1 MARVWSFKRI
11 PWTGEM
17 ADQKP
22 STKYYQLK
30 GVNQKNSKYEFPEA
44 EVLALYNLDF
54 DVPNAWQKRPGSTF
68 SIDSAQGTSGPI
80 SALFEFSK
88 LNGTSYIV
96 AASDTALFYIANNGL
111 TLLAGGWNNGQPV
124 DMLTFVNKMYAANG
138 QNFGWF
144 DGTSFLPAGLP
155 AQKSQILSVVSG
167 SLNGTFWTVAGA
179 TALQPF
185 SSATFLSR
193 AVYVAYAYLRSDGYV
208 GPADFLQNARNI
220 IKVSP
225 SSGAEWFNTFGGGA
239 GALIGLTI
247 PSGSG
252 ISAIAVYIA
261 TDTTSNTGATAFV
274 STPFFGGTGAVQ
286 FVGNLG
292 FYVGAEGGV
301 RGSMSMTLI
310 PNADVSRFHLWT
322 LITPANLFAVTVTG
336 QTYWGTTMALTSG
349 FDQYA
354 SVASGDG
361 FSGMTFDYFTT
372 YTPKYIEVNQ
382 NIMFMSGFST
392 APSTTW
398 FSEVGEPEFID
409 AEHFFEA
416 RTNDGDKVFAI
427 KAFNN
432 QLIIMKENSF
442 HKLIGDSADN
452 FQLVEISTQ
461 YGCLS
466 NKSVVQVKQSLF
478 WLDKKGI
485 IEFNGASFDVVSTPV
500 EQVFKRINI
509 AAAKEKAVSVHH
521 LYRNQI
527 WFGIP
532 VDGSSVN
539 NLTVVYDYLIGGW
552 TFFDGFNPASFA
564 YIKGPLSKPTMW
576 RGDYSGMVHYGGE
589 SFFGDSGRGISCV
602 VLTRFENVG
611 GENQTS
617 LWRRFFLDVAANN
630 SGLTGQINCQ
640 FFSDYDTSS
649 IKATFAMYQD
659 QFQTRAEI
667 GVNGKAAAAQISH
680 SSASLPLL
688 INGYAWATRGLRN
701 V

>member
-1 MARVWSFKRI
+1 
-11 PWTGEM
+11 M
-17 ADQKP
+17 ADTKP
-22 STKYYQLK
+22 SSKYYQLK
-30 GVNQKNSKYEFPEA
+30 GVNQKLSKYEFPQAEA
-44 EVLALYNLDF
+44 LALYNLDF

-68 SIDSAQGTSGPI
+68 AIGSSLGTSGPI

-88 LNGTSYIV
+88 LSGQSYIV
-96 AASDTALFYIANNGL
+96 ASSDTALFYIANNGL
-111 TLLAGGWNNGQPV
+111 TLLSSGWNNGQPV
-124 DMLTFVNKMYAANG
+124 DMLTFVNRMWAANG
-138 QNFGWF
+138 QNYGWF
-144 DGTSFLPAGLP
+144 DGTSFLPAGMP
-155 AQKSQILSVVSG
+155 AQNITIINPFVSSG
-167 SLNGTFWTVAGA
+167 GATWWLVAGA
-179 TALQPF
+179 TALAPNA
-185 SSATFLSR
+185 SATFVSR
-193 AVYVAYAYLRSDGYV
+193 AVYVAYGYLRSDGYL
-208 GPADFLQNARNI
+208 GPIDFIKNARNVVLEGTI
-220 IKVSP
+220 T
-225 SSGAEWFNTFGGGA
+225 SGEEWFTRYGNGPA
-239 GALIGLTI
+239 GNALAGLTI
-247 PSGSG
+247 PAGHG

-261 TDTTSNTGATAFV
+261 ADTSSNTGATAFV
-274 STPFFGGTGAVQ
+274 SSTVFGSTGFVG

-292 FYVGAEGGV
+292 FYAGV
-301 RGSMSMTLI
+301 QDGTRGSMSMTLL
-310 PNADVSRFHLWT
+310 PNADTSRFHLWT
-322 LITPANLFAVTVTG
+322 LITPAAMFTG
-336 QTYWGTTMALTSG
+336 LAGITSVYGTTMNITSG
-349 FDQYA
+349 FDSYA

-361 FSGMTFDYFTT
+361 YSGMTFDFFAT

-382 NIMFMSGFST
+382 NVMFMSGFSQ
-392 APSTTW
+392 APSTTY
-398 FSEVGEPEFID
+398 FSEVGQPEFID
-409 AEHFFEA
+409 SESFFET
-416 RTNDGDKVFAI
+416 RTNDGDKIFAQ

-432 QLIIMKENSF
+432 QILIMKENSF

-452 FQLVEISTQ
+452 YQLVEISTQ

-485 IEFNGASFDVVSTPV
+485 LEFNGASFDIVSTPV
-500 EQVFKRINI
+500 EQVFKRLNI
-509 AAAKEKAVSVHH
+509 SAAKEKACSVHH

-532 VDGSSVN
+532 IDGSTVN
-539 NLTVVYDYLIGGW
+539 NMTVVYDYLVGAW
-552 TFFDGFNPASFA
+552 TYFDGFNPSSFG
-564 YIKGPLSKPTMW
+564 YIKGPLNKPTMW

-602 VLTRFENVG
+602 ALTRFENVG

-617 LWRRFFLDVAANN
+617 LWRRFFLDVASNS

-640 FFSDYDTSS
+640 FFSNYDSS
-649 IKATFAMYQD
+649 TVQATYAMYQS